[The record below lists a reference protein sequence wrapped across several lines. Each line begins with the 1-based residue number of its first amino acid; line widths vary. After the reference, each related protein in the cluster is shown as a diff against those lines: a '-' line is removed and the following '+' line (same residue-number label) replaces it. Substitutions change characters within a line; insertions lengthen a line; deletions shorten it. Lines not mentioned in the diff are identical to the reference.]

1 MAKRDYYEVL
11 GVSKNATE
19 DEIKKAYRTLAKKYH
34 PDVSK
39 EENAAEKFKEV
50 QEAYEVLSDP
60 VKREQYDQFGHQGA
74 NFGSGFS
81 GFGSAFDGFNFGGF
95 GGFEDILSSMFG
107 GGSTKSTKRSNR
119 GADLRT
125 SITITFEEAA
135 FGVEK
140 ELQINK
146 YETCSSCSGLG
157 AESKN
162 DVSVCPQCRG
172 KGRVVIEQNTFFG
185 RIQTETTCSKCNGT
199 GEIIKNKCKT
209 CGGEGRVKKLSKIRV
224 KIPSGI
230 DDGQGFKLTGHG
242 EAGVKGGSPGDLY
255 VSVNVKPHEIFVRE
269 DLNII
274 LELPITFAQAALGDT
289 VEVPTLTGNV
299 SLKIPAGT
307 QTGTKFKLSNKGIY
321 NARTGKTGNQYVIV
335 NVVTP
340 TNLTSEQ
347 KELFKKIAKTDLKN
361 ESVFEK
367 IKKFFKS

>member
-74 NFGSGFS
+74 NFGSGF
-81 GFGSAFDGFNFGGF
+81 GSAFDGFNFGGF

-107 GGSTKSTKRSNR
+107 GGSTRSTKRSNR

-125 SITITFEEAA
+125 RITITFEEAA

-146 YETCSSCSGLG
+146 YETCSTCSGLG

-162 DVSVCPQCRG
+162 DVSVCPNCRG
-172 KGRVVIEQNTFFG
+172 RGRVIIEQNTFFG
-185 RIQTETTCSKCNGT
+185 RVQTETTCSTCNGS
-199 GEIIKNKCKT
+199 GEIIKNKCKS

-242 EAGVKGGSPGDLY
+242 EAGVKGGPRGDLY
-255 VSVNVKPHEIFVRE
+255 VSVTVKPHEIFIR
-269 DLNII
+269 DGLDII
-274 LELPITFAQAALGDT
+274 LELPITFTQAALGDN

-299 SLKIPAGT
+299 NLKIPAGT
-307 QTGTKFKLSNKGIY
+307 QTGTKFKLSNKGIH
-321 NARTGKTGNQYVIV
+321 NERTGRTGHQYVIV

-340 TNLTSEQ
+340 TKLTNEQ
-347 KELFKKIAKTDLKN
+347 KELFKKIAKTDLKQD
-361 ESVFEK
+361 SVFDK
-367 IKKFFKS
+367 IKKFFKN